1 MGGLGVGVASTV
13 LAKPD
18 ISGALE
24 SDEFEE
30 VFDDAAIGIEL
41 QDVSAAN
48 TIQHAG
54 MHQNTI

>member
-1 MGGLGVGVASTV
+1 MGGLGVVVASTFLV
-13 LAKPD
+13 KPD

-30 VFDDAAIGIEL
+30 IFDDAAIGIEL

-48 TIQHAG
+48 TEQHAG
-54 MHQNTI
+54 MHQNPI